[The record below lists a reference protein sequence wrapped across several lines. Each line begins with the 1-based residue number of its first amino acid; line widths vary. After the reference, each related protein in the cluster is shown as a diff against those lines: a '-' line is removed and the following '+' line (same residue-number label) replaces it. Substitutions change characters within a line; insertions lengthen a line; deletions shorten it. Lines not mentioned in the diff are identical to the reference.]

1 MSSTGTGALRVK
13 TAVGVGDLL
22 GLALTRGVN
31 IIMNKVLCQEIMA
44 QKREQ
49 RELILSEDL

>member
-1 MSSTGTGALRVK
+1 MTFTGPGARRVK
-13 TAVGVGDLL
+13 TAVGVGGLL

-31 IIMNKVLCQEIMA
+31 IIMNKVLCQEKMA

>member
-1 MSSTGTGALRVK
+1 MNSTGTRALRVK

-22 GLALTRGVN
+22 GLALIRGVN
-31 IIMNKVLCQEIMA
+31 SIMNKVLCQEKMA

-49 RELILSEDL
+49 RQLILSEDL

>member
-1 MSSTGTGALRVK
+1 MSFTGTGALRVK
-13 TAVGVGDLL
+13 TAVGVGGLL

-31 IIMNKVLCQEIMA
+31 IIMNKVLCQEKMA
-44 QKREQ
+44 QKQEQ

>member
-13 TAVGVGDLL
+13 TAVGVGGLL

-31 IIMNKVLCQEIMA
+31 IIMKKVLCQEIMA

-49 RELILSEDL
+49 RELILSKDL

>member
-13 TAVGVGDLL
+13 TAVGVGGLL

-31 IIMNKVLCQEIMA
+31 IIMNEVLCQEIMA

>member
-1 MSSTGTGALRVK
+1 MSFTDTGALRVK
-13 TAVGVGDLL
+13 TAVGVGGLL

-31 IIMNKVLCQEIMA
+31 IIMNKVLCQEKMA
-44 QKREQ
+44 QKQEQ

>member
-1 MSSTGTGALRVK
+1 MSFTDTRALRVK
-13 TAVGVGDLL
+13 TAVGVGGLL

-31 IIMNKVLCQEIMA
+31 IIMNKVLCQEKMA
-44 QKREQ
+44 QKQEQ

>member
-1 MSSTGTGALRVK
+1 MNSTGTRALRVK
-13 TAVGVGDLL
+13 TAVGVGGLL
-22 GLALTRGVN
+22 GLALIRGVN
-31 IIMNKVLCQEIMA
+31 SIMNKVLCQEKMA